1 MDRPIIWHFLS
12 IARFLFR
19 ARTLV
24 FLAQQHKKTFFSYR
38 NFWNK
43 EFHFLK
49 GKKLAI
55 LKKMAFQ
62 GQCTTF
68 FIIWKNK
75 KTCFALARLVL
86 AFGLFSGF
94 FWPSEGLRPSSGQKN
109 PSNSPQAKTTWL
121 QQKKFFVLPHDSYV
135 GAFLLKIYHF

>member
-1 MDRPIIWHFLS
+1 MKKKFFLT

-19 ARTLV
+19 AHSC
-24 FLAQQHKKTFFSYR
+24 FPCLAAQKTFFSYR

-55 LKKMAFQ
+55 LKKWHFRVNARHFSSF
-62 GQCTTF
+62 GRT
-68 FIIWKNK
+68 K

-121 QQKKFFVLPHDSYV
+121 QQKKFFCSSS
-135 GAFLLKIYHF
+135 

>member
-1 MDRPIIWHFLS
+1 MKYS
-12 IARFLFR
+12 SLFILR
-19 ARTLV
+19 AHSC
-24 FLAQQHKKTFFSYR
+24 FPCLAAQKTFFSYR

-55 LKKMAFQ
+55 LKKLYFRVNAL
-62 GQCTTF
+62 TF

-86 AFGLFSGF
+86 DFGLFSGF

-135 GAFLLKIYHF
+135 GAFLLKIYHFLIQRYDVI

>member
-1 MDRPIIWHFLS
+1 MSKVEIIFFKYCL
-12 IARFLFR
+12 LFIPC
-19 ARTLV
+19 AHSC
-24 FLAQQHKKTFFSYR
+24 FPCLAAQKTFFSYR
-38 NFWNK
+38 NFWSK

-75 KTCFALARLVL
+75 KSCFALARLVL

-121 QQKKFFVLPHDSYV
+121 QQKKIFVLPHDSYV
-135 GAFLLKIYHF
+135 VAFLLKIYHF